1 MPDLLRME
9 EALAPLQSFFLM
21 EMHVKVR
28 AHFLQQISRY
38 AYAIL
43 SNLRGTMLKKKK
55 YIGIQ
60 YSLMT
65 FQFS

>member
-21 EMHVKVR
+21 EMHGKEH
-28 AHFLQQISRY
+28 AHFLQQISRD

-55 YIGIQ
+55 NHIGIQ
-60 YSLMT
+60 
-65 FQFS
+65 